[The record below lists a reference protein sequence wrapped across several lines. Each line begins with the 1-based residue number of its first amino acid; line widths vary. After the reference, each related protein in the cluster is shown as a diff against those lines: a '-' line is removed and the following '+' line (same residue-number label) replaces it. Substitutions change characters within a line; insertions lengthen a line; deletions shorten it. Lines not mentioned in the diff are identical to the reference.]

1 MGYVDEVI
9 ERVIAKNPGE
19 PEFHQAVKEVLESLR
34 PVVEANEAL
43 YRREALLERIT
54 EPDRQI
60 KFRVPWVDD
69 KGQVQVNTGYR
80 VQFNNLHSFPTRR
93 SSDLSNRWRQGRLG
107 FRS

>member
-80 VQFNNLHSFPTRR
+80 VQFNNAIGP
-93 SSDLSNRWRQGRLG
+93 
-107 FRS
+107 

>member
-9 ERVIAKNPGE
+9 ERVITKNPGE

-34 PVVEANEAL
+34 PVVEKNEEV

-60 KFRVPWVDD
+60 KSRVRGWTIKDR
-69 KGQVQVNTGYR
+69 YR
-80 VQFNNLHSFPTRR
+80 
-93 SSDLSNRWRQGRLG
+93 
-107 FRS
+107 